1 MNTITIPKRITGGEE
16 LIVIPRE
23 KYDEF
28 LRLRQIVKNE
38 DTEDFD
44 TNLALKVYQEE
55 KKDGKLQTIKSLAD
69 LD

>member
-1 MNTITIPKRITGGEE
+1 MNTITIPKKITGGEE
-16 LIVIPRE
+16 LVIIPRK

-38 DTEDFD
+38 DTEDLD
-44 TNLALKVYQEE
+44 TDLALKVYQEE
-55 KKDGKLQTIKSLAD
+55 KREGKLQTINSLAD